1 MATAGRSIITSKGS
15 SQTPLAEG
23 CLAQLTRPPWD
34 SSFSPLRQEWPPA
47 STFHKSAHFTQLS
60 LKATEEPGHESMK
73 TLENFKEDTAQIWVQ
88 NLFVCF
94 FLREYWIEYLLLN
107 IWDKAWLLNYPQVR
121 LRKTYEIFILNHPK
135 FFSTCKE
142 ICFLMKWRPIG
153 NKQWL
158 DIISCLQCSMATTRF
173 CRSA

>member
-1 MATAGRSIITSKGS
+1 MLSNHGQVNLAVNKMATPGRSIITSKGS
-15 SQTPLAEG
+15 SRTPLAEG

-94 FLREYWIEYLLLN
+94 FFKR
-107 IWDKAWLLNYPQVR
+107 
-121 LRKTYEIFILNHPK
+121 ILNRIFVVKHLRQSLASELPPGK
-135 FFSTCKE
+135 IKE
-142 ICFLMKWRPIG
+142 NL
-153 NKQWL
+153 
-158 DIISCLQCSMATTRF
+158 
-173 CRSA
+173 